1 MLAMSQKE
9 NSNRENAM
17 TATNL
22 KIEYVDGKLVALE
35 KNGTSFL
42 GAGVSALYFSH
53 TLKEMP
59 LLKIEMGG
67 GPVKEVPAPP
77 PQQEQAEPTV
87 PVSAEPPK
95 EGELLPPVQQPQ
107 PQPRGRRRRNRQRS
121 Q

>member
-22 KIEYVDGKLVALE
+22 KIEYVDGQLVALE
-35 KNGTSFL
+35 KNGASFL
-42 GAGVSALYFSH
+42 GAGVTALYFSH
-53 TLKEMP
+53 TLKEKP
-59 LLKIEMGG
+59 LLKVEMGG
-67 GPVKEVPAPP
+67 GPVEEMPAPP
-77 PQQEQAEPTV
+77 PQQVQAEPTV

-95 EGELLPPVQQPQ
+95 EGEFLPPAQQ

>member
-22 KIEYVDGKLVALE
+22 KIEYVDGQLVALE

-42 GAGVSALYFSH
+42 GAGVTALYFSH
-53 TLKEMP
+53 TLEEKP
-59 LLKIEMGG
+59 LLKVEMGG
-67 GPVKEVPAPP
+67 GPVEEMPAPP
-77 PQQEQAEPTV
+77 PQQVQAEPTV

-95 EGELLPPVQQPQ
+95 EGELLPPAQQ

-121 Q
+121 E

>member
-1 MLAMSQKE
+1 MPQKE

-22 KIEYVDGKLVALE
+22 KIEYVDGQLVALE

-42 GAGVSALYFSH
+42 DTGVTALYFSH

-59 LLKIEMGG
+59 LLKVEMGG
-67 GPVKEVPAPP
+67 GPVKDVPAPP

-87 PVSAEPPK
+87 PVSTESPK
-95 EGELLPPVQQPQ
+95 EGELLPPAQQ